1 MPKIKANNT
10 NKEKENKKMAVII
23 KLNGVTIGATTMTPS
38 EIRNAEK
45 AGFTILRNR
54 KENK

>member
-1 MPKIKANNT
+1 
-10 NKEKENKKMAVII
+10 MAVII
-23 KLNGVTIGATTMTPS
+23 KLNGEYIGSTTMTTS

-54 KENK
+54 KEKN